1 MMTVV
6 IIFMI
11 IATIFALASL
21 AYVGVDFYMEHRSKK
36 APEASAE
43 PEIPAEQEET
53 AEQEE
58 PATVTE
64 EPVADPQV

>member
-11 IATIFALASL
+11 IATIFALGSMAF
-21 AYVGVDFYMEHRSKK
+21 VGVDFYMEHRSKK

-43 PEIPAEQEET
+43 PEMPVEQEAPAEQEEPT
-53 AEQEE
+53 A
-58 PATVTE
+58 VTE